1 MINLDKIEEDYNLI
15 FTTENKEIIKKHGK
29 EQSVERNLDFVIN
42 ELQLE
47 IPIISRCPN
56 ILCRDYEM
64 IKENYDYLKQRNIGP
79 YDKETILHMLTIK
92 PEELKSIIEQ
102 CERYQIPITPIIL
115 KRTSKEIA
123 ENIKICQ
130 DNNIPLTEEI
140 FQKHPKDLENTI
152 SYVRNTYGEDYVLSP
167 VVACEKKHIEKVFS
181 YLNGKKSLDLVITN
195 PNILRLTL
203 AEIIERETLLHEIS
217 ESFVMNNRF
226 NPIFDLSRN
235 SFKEKKNQ
243 IIESR
248 IEK

>member
-29 EQSVERNLDFVIN
+29 EQSIEKNLDFVIK

-47 IPIISRCPN
+47 ISIISRCPN

-64 IKENYDYLKQRNIGP
+64 IKENFDYLKQRNLDS
-79 YDKETILHMLTIK
+79 YDKETILHMLVIK
-92 PEELKSIIEQ
+92 PEELKRIIEQ
-102 CERYQIPITPIIL
+102 CQKHNILITPIVL
-115 KRTSKEIA
+115 KRTSKEI
-123 ENIKICQ
+123 NDIIKLCQ
-130 DNNIPLTEEI
+130 DNNIPLVGEI

-152 SYVRNTYGEDYVLSP
+152 SYVREHYGEDYLLP
-167 VVACEKKHIEKVFS
+167 LVVSCEKKHIEKVFS
-181 YLNGKKSLDLVITN
+181 YLNGKKCLDIIKTS

-203 AEIIERETLLHEIS
+203 AEIIERETILHELK
-217 ESFVMNNRF
+217 ESFIVDNRF

-243 IIESR
+243 ITESKV
-248 IEK
+248 IK